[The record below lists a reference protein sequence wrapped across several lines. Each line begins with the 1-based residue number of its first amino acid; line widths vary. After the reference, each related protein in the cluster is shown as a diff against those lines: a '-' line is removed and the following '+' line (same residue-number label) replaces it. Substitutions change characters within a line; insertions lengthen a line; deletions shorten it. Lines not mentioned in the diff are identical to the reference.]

1 MNNTDHQRFFISSA
15 RLWLNKHMLEEKFG
29 KEQVICEIEE
39 SLEHKLVQRCEA
51 PLIGLIAF
59 SVALWG
65 SKLITAISPGSSLI
79 FQIAG
84 FNIHLHH
91 FNYGIIVLIIGLM
104 LTFFEGPW
112 FVRIQHLLFGAGL
125 GFIVDEYWLLLT
137 FDDHAAT
144 YFGPESQFISS
155 LIGLIITIIYAAI
168 AVGVFFKTRREILLW
183 QDLCEAIK
191 SGEIKIE

>member
-1 MNNTDHQRFFISSA
+1 
-15 RLWLNKHMLEEKFG
+15 MLEKKFG
-29 KEQVICEIEE
+29 TEQLIREIEE
-39 SLEHKLVQRCEA
+39 SLQHKLVQRREA

-65 SKLITAISPGSSLI
+65 SKLFTAISPGTSLI
-79 FQIAG
+79 LQIGG

-91 FNYGIIVLIIGLM
+91 FNYGIVALVIGLI

-112 FVRIQHLLFGAGL
+112 VVRIEHLLFGAGL
-125 GFIVDEYWLLLT
+125 GLIVDEYWLLLI

-155 LIGLIITIIYAAI
+155 TIGLVITVIYAVI
-168 AVGVFFKTRREILLW
+168 AVGVFFKTKRERKLW
-183 QDLCEAIK
+183 HDLHEAVK
-191 SGEIKIE
+191 SGEIRIHT